1 MEKTYWKI
9 IFGYATALGC
19 MLTVFITMLLSLF
32 IENVNL
38 VPDPTGFNE
47 FWIELFIVPIGI
59 YYFVKTSRIKIKK
72 KKC

>member
-1 MEKTYWKI
+1 MEKKEWKI

-32 IENVNL
+32 MDVRL
-38 VPDPTGFNE
+38 VPDPTKFNE

-59 YYFVKTSRIKIKK
+59 YFFIKTSRIKLRK